1 MTNSLIVIL
10 FFGLSLSVSAQIIKV
25 QDDAGNEINIER
37 AAKRVVAL
45 SPHIVELLYAVGGEN
60 NIIAAV
66 DYSNYPD
73 AAKKLPRVG
82 SGFKLDIEAIVGLKP
97 DLIIAW
103 KSGNNQMQLETIKKL
118 GFKLYLSEPKNLQGI
133 AKNLRDIGELIGHKK
148 TGEDKS
154 RFFINELNKLTN
166 NKHHLNRPRVFYQVW
181 EQPLFTV
188 NGQHMISQI
197 IELCGG
203 ENVFKELSVLSPQ
216 VDIESVISR
225 NPDVI
230 VVGVSNASK
239 DWLKNWNKW
248 ASINAVKNNQLYGID
263 ADLIVRHTPRILQ
276 GVHLMCEHIEK
287 VRSLKN

>member
-1 MTNSLIVIL
+1 MINRLIFIL
-10 FFGLSLSVSAQIIKV
+10 LISLSFSSSAQAIKV
-25 QDDAGNEINIER
+25 YDDANNEIKLEQ

-45 SPHIVELLYAVGGEN
+45 SPHIVELLYAVGADK

-66 DYSNYPD
+66 DYSDYPA

-82 SGFKLDIEAIVGLKP
+82 SGFQLDIEAIVGLKP

-103 KSGNNQMQLETIKKL
+103 QSGNNLAQLETIKKL
-118 GFKLYLSEPKNLQGI
+118 GFNVYLSEPKNLRGI
-133 AKNLRDIGELIGHKK
+133 AKNLRDLGELTGNKK
-148 TGEDKS
+148 TGEDQA
-154 RFFINELNKLTN
+154 RLFINELDNLTK
-166 NKHHLNRPRVFYQVW
+166 NKHYTIRPRVFYQVW

-188 NGQHMISQI
+188 NGEHMISQI

-203 ENVFKELSVLSPQ
+203 LNVFKELSVLSPQ

-230 VVGVSNASK
+230 VVGAGEKRNG
-239 DWLKNWNKW
+239 WLKKWEKWSSISAVRNKH
-248 ASINAVKNNQLYGID
+248 LYGID

-276 GVHLMCEHIEK
+276 GAKQMCELIQK
-287 VRSLKN
+287 AR

>member
-1 MTNSLIVIL
+1 MTNSLVTIL
-10 FFGLSLSVSAQIIKV
+10 FFCFSFSVTAKVIKV
-25 QDDAGNEINIER
+25 QDDAGNEITIEQ

-45 SPHIVELLYAVGGEN
+45 SPHIVELLYAVDGDK

-73 AAKKLPRVG
+73 AATNLPRVG
-82 SGFKLDIEAIVGLKP
+82 SGFQLDIEAIVGLKP

-103 KSGNNQMQLETIKKL
+103 QSGNNRAQLEIIKKL

-133 AKNLRDIGELIGHKK
+133 AKNLRDIGELIGNKK

-154 RFFINELNKLTN
+154 QFFINELSSLAKNKYHTS
-166 NKHHLNRPRVFYQVW
+166 RPRVFYQVW

-188 NGQHMISQI
+188 NGKHMISQV

-203 ENVFKELSVLSPQ
+203 ENIFKELGVLSPQ
-216 VDIESVISR
+216 VDIESVITR

-230 VVGVSNASK
+230 VVGAGKNRNG
-239 DWLKNWNKW
+239 WLKNWEKW
-248 ASINAVKNNQLYGID
+248 SSINAVSNKQLYGIN

-276 GVHLMCEHIEK
+276 GARQMCEAIQK
-287 VRSLKN
+287 AR